1 MNKRIF
7 FAPIIC
13 VILYCVCTALSFKMP
28 FLSLLSPLL
37 LMLFGAFA
45 LFKNSKITLGVGC
58 VLTALVTLYIN
69 KDVAYSIV
77 YTLGYVSAGFLLCY
91 SILRKKGGAYA
102 LVSTAILILIS
113 DYGAVAVS
121 DLANGKHVLSF
132 VDEMFNTLKPFVLE
146 AINQN
151 AGALGIENP
160 NQIFDVY
167 VMAVKM
173 MLPAIVFIIVLIK
186 SIILSFFVKIIV
198 NKVFKCILVDL
209 RFSMFKADGVTVF
222 VFLISALI
230 SMFAGDGVIA
240 VVFGNIYMI
249 LSVVLML
256 CGISLLD
263 WYLKDVQKVKTFFRF
278 LLLLLV
284 CASLLFPVLPMAF
297 IVVALIDARRNFRLS
312 GSNTKG
318 KQN

>member
-1 MNKRIF
+1 
-7 FAPIIC
+7 
-13 VILYCVCTALSFKMP
+13 
-28 FLSLLSPLL
+28 
-37 LMLFGAFA
+37 
-45 LFKNSKITLGVGC
+45 
-58 VLTALVTLYIN
+58 
-69 KDVAYSIV
+69 
-77 YTLGYVSAGFLLCY
+77 
-91 SILRKKGGAYA
+91 
-102 LVSTAILILIS
+102 
-113 DYGAVAVS
+113 
-121 DLANGKHVLSF
+121 
-132 VDEMFNTLKPFVLE
+132 
-146 AINQN
+146 
-151 AGALGIENP
+151 
-160 NQIFDVY
+160 
-167 VMAVKM
+167 M